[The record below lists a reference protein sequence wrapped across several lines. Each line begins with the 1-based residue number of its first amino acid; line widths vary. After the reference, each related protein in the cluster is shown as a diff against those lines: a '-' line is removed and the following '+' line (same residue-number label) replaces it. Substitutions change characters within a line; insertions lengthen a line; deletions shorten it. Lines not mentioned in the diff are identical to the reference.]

1 MPPVRQRR
9 HVAEVN
15 MRLIALLALLFDQSL
30 PPVRLVDPTNTNPL
44 PSDLRMQQFDMP
56 EGATWRVFG
65 VDSFPDGPVKIV
77 RVGEVR
83 QQNPPSTWSVH
94 ITNHALML
102 VNSVSM
108 AAAVVD
114 IKGTVKGTQTLAA
127 IKNLKPQQVI
137 RKEVPVRVTV
147 IAPTDRVVFY
157 VKSIVSETG
166 DWTSTNAEVA
176 ELIKSVALRLP
187 VP

>member
-1 MPPVRQRR
+1 MRFVTLLVVMLSQSQPPIRI
-9 HVAEVN
+9 VN
-15 MRLIALLALLFDQSL
+15 
-30 PPVRLVDPTNTNPL
+30 PTNTNPM
-44 PSDLRMQQFDMP
+44 PGDVRMQQFDMP

-77 RVGEVR
+77 QVSEVR

-94 ITNHALML
+94 ITNRALMP

-114 IKGTVKGTQTLAA
+114 VKGTVKATQTLAA
-127 IKNLKPQQVI
+127 IKNLKPQQVV

-166 DWTSTNAEVA
+166 DWTSAPAEVA